1 MSRDMKIKKRALI
14 LRALLILQQS
24 VLVNRV
30 LILPA
35 FTSDLTITP
44 LSSQLD
50 VKKFLLYW
58 TEEQVRQPDFI
69 FLAQNRSVS
78 TVPISFSLTKNYDD
92 MDGILDLSLSSLP
105 LNLPS
110 PSPEFEAS
118 IRDSIFWCS
127 PPTAADARC
136 THHSRGLELTAE
148 LLFACGDNSNPP
160 CVNQTIIQEKLL
172 NRSVE
177 STVASVEAVVTEK
190 PPTPPP
196 PPPQHEVLPG
206 KI

>member
-1 MSRDMKIKKRALI
+1 MKTKKRTLI

-24 VLVNRV
+24 FLVNRV

-35 FTSDLTITP
+35 FASDLTTIP

-50 VKKFLLYW
+50 IKKFLLYW

-78 TVPISFSLTKNYDD
+78 TVSISFSLNKNYDD
-92 MDGILDLSLSSLP
+92 IGGILDLSLSSVP

-118 IRDSIFWCS
+118 VRDSIFWCS

-136 THHSRGLELTAE
+136 THYSRDLSLTAE
-148 LLFACGDNSNPP
+148 FLFACGDDSNTP
-160 CVNQTIIQEKLL
+160 CVNQTIIQEKFL
-172 NRSVE
+172 NRSLE
-177 STVASVEAVVTEK
+177 LTATATEK
-190 PPTPPP
+190 S
-196 PPPQHEVLPG
+196 QQQQSLS
-206 KI
+206 